1 MSLDQNVS
9 EFVHQLTSWVMANPV
24 LVIVSALA
32 IAQWIALQALLLHYH
47 FFRQSLKRPQ
57 PSSQRFMVIEK
68 TMEFQM
74 SQIDKLFE
82 KIVEMKKELNQRTMR
97 EETLVTPESLESRF
111 MTLGEMKLKQRL
123 SEIKTRLS

>member
-1 MSLDQNVS
+1 MILNQMMF
-9 EFVHQLTSWVMANPV
+9 EWTQQITGWVMANPV
-24 LVIVSALA
+24 LAMLSALA
-32 IAQWIALQALLLHYH
+32 VIQWIALQALLLHYH
-47 FFRQSLKRPQ
+47 FFRQNFKRPK

-82 KIVEMKKELNQRTMR
+82 KIAEMKKDLNQRTMR
-97 EETLVTPESLESRF
+97 EEPMVTPESLESRF